1 MTDHAWCSDPARD
14 AAVRAAEDNRTKP
27 LPTLGEAI
35 AAPFADAAERSSTV
49 SKTGDGQS
57 GIHTER
63 VTLECVHRFGK
74 PPREWDWWR
83 LMELR
88 PGESVR
94 VVEEAHFD
102 DLATLAMERDA
113 AIRERDAAKAR
124 VAELHILNYPQ
135 RHGTRVAELEAERD
149 AAILE
154 RDALQALVAA
164 LEIKLEAAISERDKL
179 QAELEAQINR
189 DNASI
194 LDLSRQRTALTVR
207 VSDLE
212 SQLESVACR
221 AADAEMELEA
231 ASGGNR
237 PETPEGSTQAASG
250 GGVIRDMV
258 DIISSDTDADEK
270 HAAMATLV
278 EAVCP
283 GWVMTKAAS
292 GGGEPVASTLTA
304 SEDQV
309 LEALSAETK
318 QPGGCLH
325 FVTNTDKAIVAR
337 LRKKLT
343 SAPPQPRGWLTAEQR
358 DALRYASQGL
368 REAGGATNVQAMKH
382 IDSIL
387 ARSTPPEVVLPPFK
401 GELAGG
407 FWAVAGYNSAI
418 QVCREA
424 LAAAGVAV
432 KEVGK

>member
-1 MTDHAWCSDPARD
+1 MPDEARCTVNVTIHPWCSDPARD
-14 AAVRAAEDNRTKP
+14 AAVRAAEDGRTGP
-27 LPTLGEAI
+27 LPTLEEAI
-35 AAPFADAAERSSTV
+35 ASPFADAAERSVPV
-49 SKTGDGQS
+49 SEMGKVQS
-57 GIHTER
+57 GLRTER

-74 PPREWDWWR
+74 SPLEWDWWR

-102 DLATLAMERDA
+102 DLATSAMERDA
-113 AIRERDAAKAR
+113 AIRERDNERLAR
-124 VAELHILNYPQ
+124 IGAETDRDFA
-135 RHGTRVAELEAERD
+135 RHEKD
-149 AAILE
+149 AAIFRIATLRTE

-250 GGVIRDMV
+250 GGVIRDMI
-258 DIISSDTDADEK
+258 DIILSDTDADEK
-270 HAAMATLV
+270 HAALATLV

-292 GGGEPVASTLTA
+292 GGGEGEPVAYLIDGPFEKRAFRTRNEVYAYTRRLP
-304 SEDQV
+304 EI
-309 LEALSAETK
+309 EK
-318 QPGGCLH
+318 QSMQL
-325 FVTNTDKAIVAR
+325 VSLYR
-337 LRKKLT
+337 
-343 SAPPQPRGWLTAEQR
+343 SPPQPRGWLSEEERKAVLWAA
-358 DALRYASQGL
+358 DAAYDKQHPDEDILRSL
-368 REAGGATNVQAMKH
+368 
-382 IDSIL
+382 L
-387 ARSTPPEVVLPPFK
+387 ARSTPPEVVLPALFSRSP
-401 GELAGG
+401 GDRLLVEQ
-407 FWAVAGYNSAI
+407 
-418 QVCREA
+418 QVRQA

-432 KEVGK
+432 KEASNED